1 MTDKELMEAQ
11 IRATEAN
18 TRAMEAYTAALREHT
33 AALNN
38 QAEETKKARRFLER
52 ITENYKNG
60 SHTSV
65 TEALDTLG
73 RIVKMFGESSDKVD
87 SAAKR
92 IANSMDN
99 FRR

>member
-11 IRATEAN
+11 IRAMEAN
-18 TRAMEAYTAALREHT
+18 THAMEAYTAALREHT

-38 QAEETKKARRFLER
+38 QAEETKKTRRFFER

-87 SAAKR
+87 GASRR